1 MVGLSWSVS
10 PQTAIYANA
19 SQSFDPPST
28 TELANPFGPTGFNPV
43 LDAQTALN
51 LEMGVKGA
59 GERYRYE
66 LAVFHIDVDDAIVPF
81 ELEGSGQAFFE
92 NAGTSSHD
100 GFEAGGSVEIT
111 RGLTLS
117 GSYTY
122 SDFVFDRFEGV
133 DGVAYDGNRIPG
145 IPRDLYQAGVRW
157 EPRADLF
164 MGFDLLHASHFY
176 ADNANQVQAGGY
188 TVADVRI
195 EYRRIGQRMTF
206 APFAG
211 VNNIS
216 DENYADN
223 IRLNAAFGRY
233 YEPAP
238 ERNIYAGIEIRGLF
252 SQ

>member
-1 MVGLSWSVS
+1 
-10 PQTAIYANA
+10 
-19 SQSFDPPST
+19 
-28 TELANPFGPTGFNPV
+28 
-43 LDAQTALN
+43 
-51 LEMGVKGA
+51 
-59 GERYRYE
+59 
-66 LAVFHIDVDDAIVPF
+66 
-81 ELEGSGQAFFE
+81 
-92 NAGTSSHD
+92 
-100 GFEAGGSVEIT
+100 
-111 RGLTLS
+111 
-117 GSYTY
+117 
-122 SDFVFDRFEGV
+122 
-133 DGVAYDGNRIPG
+133 
-145 IPRDLYQAGVRW
+145 
-157 EPRADLF
+157 
-164 MGFDLLHASHFY
+164 
-176 ADNANQVQAGGY
+176 VQAGGY